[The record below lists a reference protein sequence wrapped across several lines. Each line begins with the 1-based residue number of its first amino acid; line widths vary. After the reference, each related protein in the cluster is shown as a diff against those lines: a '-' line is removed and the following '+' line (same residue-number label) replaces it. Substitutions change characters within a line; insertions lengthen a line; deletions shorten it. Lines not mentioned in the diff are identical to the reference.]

1 MKINKTNRESL
12 IQNKNYKRYDEKKQ
26 KLKNKYPQ
34 EVFELEPT
42 GRPPL
47 EYIRYS
53 EKERKLHKDYLKKVA
68 DLLFEPS
75 GDYQKFSWD
84 IMSTQDK
91 ILQERKT
98 RRRAND
104 SEYR

>member
-1 MKINKTNRESL
+1 MKINKTERKAL
-12 IQNKNYKRYDEKKQ
+12 MQNENYQKYDEKKQ

-34 EVFELEPT
+34 EVFELEPI
-42 GRPPL
+42 GRPKL

-53 EKERKLHKDYLKKVA
+53 EKERKLHKDYIKKVA

-84 IMSTQDK
+84 IISDVDK
-91 ILQERKT
+91 LAMERKSRGRKNYT
-98 RRRAND
+98 Y
-104 SEYR
+104 E

>member
-1 MKINKTNRESL
+1 MKINKTERKAL
-12 IQNKNYKRYDEKKQ
+12 MQNENYQKYDEKKQ

-34 EVFELEPT
+34 EVFELEPI
-42 GRPPL
+42 GRPKL

-53 EKERKLHKDYLKKVA
+53 ERERKLHKDYLKKVA

-84 IMSTQDK
+84 IISDVDK
-91 ILQERKT
+91 LAMERKA
-98 RRRAND
+98 RGRK
-104 SEYR
+104 EYKYE